1 MTFTAKVKNL
11 AMLQIMVT
19 SFQMLLGEKFSQLTF
34 SRLTVETCQF
44 LRLTDNLSAVLRLTA
59 KAIET
64 RSLVSLSYRSIIM
77 VVSLHSEETAIICLI
92 GLLKIHDTT
101 P

>member
-11 AMLQIMVT
+11 AMLQIMVN
-19 SFQMLLGEKFSQLTF
+19 SFQILLGEKF

-59 KAIET
+59 KAMET

-77 VVSLHSEETAIICLI
+77 VVSLHSEETATICLI